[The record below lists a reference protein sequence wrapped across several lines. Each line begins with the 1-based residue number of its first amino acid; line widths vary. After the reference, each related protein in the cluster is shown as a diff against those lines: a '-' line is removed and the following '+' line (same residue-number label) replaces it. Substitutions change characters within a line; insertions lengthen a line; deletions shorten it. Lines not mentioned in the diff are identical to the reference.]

1 VSAFEKHYSVQQ
13 VSEMWGLSEDTIRR
27 LFRDEAGVLKIGS
40 AETRFKRKRWML
52 KIPESA
58 MLRVHTRLAKPEGYK
73 TKCQHG

>member
-40 AETRFKRKRWML
+40 AETRFKRKRWRL
-52 KIPESA
+52 SIPESA
-58 MLRVHTRLAKPEGYK
+58 MLRVHTRLAK
-73 TKCQHG
+73 QRI